1 VSQETALVKRARVTT
16 IDIEFEGLEPT
27 EGKGA
32 TVTRADPWQVD
43 PERLRD
49 VFKNVLDAFQFG
61 HEIDVYADRFGRIVR
76 ITRAQSTE

>member
-1 VSQETALVKRARVTT
+1 V
-16 IDIEFEGLEPT
+16 P
-27 EGKGA
+27 
-32 TVTRADPWQVD
+32 RADPWQGD

-49 VFKNVLDAFQFG
+49 VFKNVLDPFRHG